1 VLGEGALE
9 NRAVSRPDGC
19 PHAIGDLA
27 IGQASERLELSRH
40 ETHRHLAGDLAGRVT
55 AHAIGNDKDPA
66 IGNENET
73 ILIPRPDDADI
84 GATSRCDVHVT
95 PR

>member
-1 VLGEGALE
+1 
-9 NRAVSRPDGC
+9 
-19 PHAIGDLA
+19 
-27 IGQASERLELSRH
+27 
-40 ETHRHLAGDLAGRVT
+40 VT

-66 IGNENET
+66 IGNQDET

-84 GATSRCDVHVT
+84 GATSRCDMHVT